1 MFLSCVLHVSHVAM
15 GVKLLLKIKASE
27 MSDLGFH
34 CSAARGGLHS
44 RTVAAG
50 SGAPG
55 KLWAPWLYAG
65 FQEGHWRPSSDTLAR
80 DRHDKPFGNEKERM
94 LATQKPFKWIWKRN
108 PGCSSWDT
116 SVLFVCRRCFDLH
129 LHCGHLGVQA
139 RSCVIQMIIF
149 TLLNAATRMLFSLS
163 FFFFFPSKRLLSGAT
178 CDWCKWLPL
187 CFDVLGWTLLS
198 PVFFIWD
205 ALSPPIILMETRVTG
220 PIPANNN
227 QEGLEVL
234 GLGLENVCW

>member
-65 FQEGHWRPSSDTLAR
+65 FQEGHWRPSSDT
-80 DRHDKPFGNEKERM
+80 
-94 LATQKPFKWIWKRN
+94 T
-108 PGCSSWDT
+108 SS
-116 SVLFVCRRCFDLH
+116 VKAVPE
-129 LHCGHLGVQA
+129 LGVP
-139 RSCVIQMIIF
+139 
-149 TLLNAATRMLFSLS
+149 LS
-163 FFFFFPSKRLLSGAT
+163 FLPYCLLLYFAYFPICA
-178 CDWCKWLPL
+178 D
-187 CFDVLGWTLLS
+187 F
-198 PVFFIWD
+198 
-205 ALSPPIILMETRVTG
+205 
-220 PIPANNN
+220 
-227 QEGLEVL
+227 
-234 GLGLENVCW
+234 

>member
-1 MFLSCVLHVSHVAM
+1 MFLSCVLHVSHVVM

-55 KLWAPWLYAG
+55 KLWASWLYAG

-94 LATQKPFKWIWKRN
+94 LAARKPFK
-108 PGCSSWDT
+108 
-116 SVLFVCRRCFDLH
+116 
-129 LHCGHLGVQA
+129 
-139 RSCVIQMIIF
+139 
-149 TLLNAATRMLFSLS
+149 
-163 FFFFFPSKRLLSGAT
+163 
-178 CDWCKWLPL
+178 
-187 CFDVLGWTLLS
+187 
-198 PVFFIWD
+198 
-205 ALSPPIILMETRVTG
+205 
-220 PIPANNN
+220 
-227 QEGLEVL
+227 
-234 GLGLENVCW
+234 